1 MAAPCRQIDF
11 QGQTVP
17 HPTDEGGASVS
28 ERVALVARHR
38 ERGQLV
44 EEGLQQRLQPG
55 GRRVR
60 GVEQVEDLRAG
71 RTQVAH
77 CRSEDRQ
84 SGRAKPLEA
93 Q

>member
-28 ERVALVARHR
+28 EWVALVARHR

-44 EEGLQQRLQPG
+44 EERLQ
-55 GRRVR
+55 
-60 GVEQVEDLRAG
+60 
-71 RTQVAH
+71 
-77 CRSEDRQ
+77 
-84 SGRAKPLEA
+84 
-93 Q
+93 